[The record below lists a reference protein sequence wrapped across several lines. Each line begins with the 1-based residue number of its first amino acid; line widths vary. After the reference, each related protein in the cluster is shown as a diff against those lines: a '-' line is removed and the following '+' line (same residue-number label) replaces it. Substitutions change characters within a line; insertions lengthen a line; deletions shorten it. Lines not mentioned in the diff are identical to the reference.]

1 MGLGTSRI
9 SCAIWSSIGRIKC
22 APDLTYVPIGHG
34 FLYLVAIIDWA
45 SRAVLAWRVS
55 NTMDTSLLRVCARR
69 GLGTLR
75 PA

>member
-1 MGLGTSRI
+1 MVIDRPNQVWAADI
-9 SCAIWSSIGRIKC
+9 
-22 APDLTYVPIGHG
+22 TYVPTGQG

-45 SRAVLAWRVS
+45 SRAVLAWRLS
-55 NTMDTSLLRVCARR
+55 NTMDHIVLRVCARR